1 MAENM
6 KEKLLS
12 DEELAKAISLA
23 NKKFVES
30 LEISD
35 SESAQAW
42 ESIMMDFL
50 REQRSRDDQYTNQ
63 TKESKEFEYQKNHEI
78 DEFNLKRETSER
90 EWKKFWSTHEL
101 EGKKF
106 EYQKNHEAEELSL
119 KRVTD
124 DRDWEKFKTE
134 HDFEERKL
142 KFEGKKLWFEAGKI
156 FATICATAGGVYAA
170 WANLKAKK
178 IEYSTKS
185 DCWHAICQFEDEGE
199 IVKRQA
205 GQQIKL

>member
-30 LEISD
+30 LEVSD

-63 TKESKEFEYQKNHEI
+63 MKESKEFEYQRNHDY
-78 DEFNLKRETSER
+78 DELNLKRTADE
-90 EWKKFWSTHEL
+90 
-101 EGKKF
+101 
-106 EYQKNHEAEELSL
+106 
-119 KRVTD
+119 
-124 DRDWEKFKTE
+124 RDWEKFKTT